1 VTETITQTDPPAS
14 ATRPG
19 KVRLSIRDV
28 EAFYGKI
35 QALRGVT
42 LAVHEGEIVTL
53 LGSNGAG
60 KSTTLKTI
68 SGLVRAQRGDVQLEG
83 ESIAR
88 LAAHEIA
95 RRGVVHV
102 PEGRHI
108 LRGLTVKENLELGA
122 FTVKDNALRRQR
134 LDEVYALFPIL
145 LERRHQDGS
154 LLSGGQQ
161 QMLAMGRALMHGP
174 SVMLLDEPSMGLAP
188 KLVTDIMRIIK
199 RLNEAGTTILLVEQN
214 ARLALR
220 LAHYAYVI
228 ENGEIRMQGKAAK
241 LREDESIVKAYL
253 GMGE

>member
-1 VTETITQTDPPAS
+1 METTIRPDAATSPA
-14 ATRPG
+14 RPG

-35 QALRGVT
+35 QALRGVS
-42 LAVHEGEIVTL
+42 LDVHEGEIVTL

-60 KSTTLKTI
+60 KSTTLKTV

-83 ESIAR
+83 ESITR

-95 RRGVVHV
+95 RCGVVHV

-122 FTVKDNALRRQR
+122 FTVKDSALRRQR
-134 LDEVYALFPIL
+134 LDEVYELFPIL
-145 LERRHQDGS
+145 HERRHQDGS

-228 ENGEIRMQGKAAK
+228 ENGKIRMQGEAAR

-253 GMGE
+253 GMGD